1 MKPTSGMVSVLD
13 FIIPSL
19 LRERYLFTC
28 SPMTKIMLPF
38 WFVADCYMG
47 HVLKNVMSCTKCEVT
62 NCFVTWAIANN
73 YTFYT
78 HVREMYIIYGGI
90 IFSLSS
96 DVT

>member
-1 MKPTSGMVSVLD
+1 VYMLAYDQNHVAVLVCGR
-13 FIIPSL
+13 FGRHSIG
-19 LRERYLFTC
+19 R
-28 SPMTKIMLPF
+28 
-38 WFVADCYMG
+38 VADCYMG

-62 NCFVTWAIANN
+62 NCFVTWAIANS